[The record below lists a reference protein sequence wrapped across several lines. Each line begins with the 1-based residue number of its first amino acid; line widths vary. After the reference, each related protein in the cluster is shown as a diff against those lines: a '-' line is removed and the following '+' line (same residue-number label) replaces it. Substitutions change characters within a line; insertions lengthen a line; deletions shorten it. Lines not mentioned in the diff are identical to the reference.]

1 MGPEISVTVVTT
13 VVLGRFVHVL
23 VDVSVVLVVSLE
35 LVDDSVV
42 LVVVDVT
49 SLDTVVVVVAEVGTT
64 VTTVCSTIGSILNPK
79 SICHHCL
86 RRPLHVL

>member
-23 VDVSVVLVVSLE
+23 VDVSVVLVVSPE

-42 LVVVDVT
+42 LVVVEVT
-49 SLDTVVVVVAEVGTT
+49 SLDTVVVVVVIAAEVGTT
-64 VTTVCSTIGSILNPK
+64 VTTVCSTIGSTFN
-79 SICHHCL
+79 SN
-86 RRPLHVL
+86 RNR